1 MNSDNFQ
8 ERLSNIQILEKN
20 LNILANE
27 SIVKTP
33 YPTIKSLFYN
43 TKPKNRKNLK
53 KLELIKN
60 ENDLNGKINNLKKIN
75 RVNIESIIHNSKT
88 SEFLSSDNP
97 YHFNKP
103 KIIYCIQDY
112 QNQNS
117 SSTLYTVNGKNN
129 GRISNNLKKNLD
141 EISNNIKNN
150 TLNKSANRLPVMES
164 KKVSK
169 MSNEISIQK
178 TVNLNDL
185 YNEFIEN
192 VSIFF

>member
-8 ERLSNIQILEKN
+8 ERLSNIQILEKD

-60 ENDLNGKINNLKKIN
+60 ENDINGKINNLKKIN

-97 YHFNKP
+97 SHFNKP

-150 TLNKSANRLPVMES
+150 ALNKSANSLPVMES

-169 MSNEISIQK
+169 MSNDVSIQK

>member
-43 TKPKNRKNLK
+43 TKPINRNNLK

-117 SSTLYTVNGKNN
+117 SSTLFTVNGKNN

>member
-8 ERLSNIQILEKN
+8 ERLSNIQILEKD

-60 ENDLNGKINNLKKIN
+60 ENDINGKINNLKKIN

-88 SEFLSSDNP
+88 SEFLSSDNTS
-97 YHFNKP
+97 HFNKP

-150 TLNKSANRLPVMES
+150 ALNKSANSLPVMES

-169 MSNEISIQK
+169 MSNDVSIQK